1 MFISDA
7 STLHY
12 GASNGN
18 RHFKSKQLFL
28 ACDWKMFIPFANGAK
43 LPKVLLNINFENIL
57 SNLSGYFFEKHEGG
71 SVKAE
76 IWQAG
81 SLGWLLNKSRK

>member
-1 MFISDA
+1 MS
-7 STLHY
+7 
-12 GASNGN
+12 
-18 RHFKSKQLFL
+18 
-28 ACDWKMFIPFANGAK
+28 IPFANGAK
-43 LPKVLLNINFENIL
+43 LSKVLLNINFENIL

-81 SLGWLLNKSRK
+81 SLGCLLKRS